1 MVLHQLAL
9 NLNNGVEGMDLSHS
23 QMIHMYEQ
31 MTRIREFD
39 ERAAVLMEHA
49 RVPGVVH
56 LYCGEEAIGVGV
68 CEALNAD
75 DYITSTHRGHGH
87 LIAKGGDPV
96 RMYAELFAKSTGYNR
111 GKGGSMHM
119 AALDLGI
126 IGANGIVAAG
136 LPIGLG
142 VAFACDYQGNGRVT
156 VSFFGDGAS
165 NEGAFH
171 EAMNMAAILKAP
183 MVFVCENNGYGEWS
197 ATATQTSVADIADR
211 AAAYGIPGAIVDGM
225 DIMAVHEAAIE
236 AIDRARSGAGPTL
249 LECKTYRFYD
259 HVGRDFG
266 ILQRD
271 EAEIAHWRGR
281 DPIRLWRQTLIDME
295 VLAESTADDITT
307 RIGQEMDSAIA
318 IAEQDPDPSPE
329 ELFKDVYTES

>member
-1 MVLHQLAL
+1 
-9 NLNNGVEGMDLSHS
+9 MDLTNAD
-23 QMIHMYEQ
+23 MLRMFEQ

-39 ERAAVLMEHA
+39 ERAGLLMEQA
-49 RVPGVVH
+49 RVPGSVH
-56 LYCGEEAIGVGV
+56 LYCGEEAIAVGV
-68 CEALNAD
+68 CEALNDD

-87 LIAKGGDPV
+87 LIAKGGDV
-96 RMYAELFAKSTGYNR
+96 ERMYAELFAKATGYNR

-142 VAFACDYQGNGRVT
+142 VAFASQYQGNDRVT
-156 VSFFGDGAS
+156 VCFFGDGAT

-197 ATATQTSVADIADR
+197 SAASTTSVADIVDR
-211 AAAYGIPGAIVDGM
+211 AASYGIAGAMVDGM
-225 DIMAVHEAAIE
+225 DIAAVHEASIE
-236 AIDRARSGAGPTL
+236 AVARARSGAGPTL
-249 LECKTYRFYD
+249 LECKTYRYYD

-271 EAEIAHWRGR
+271 PDEIARWRAR
-281 DPIRLWRQTLIDME
+281 DPIQQWREVLIAQGVFDDNTADTITARIAADME
-295 VLAESTADDITT
+295 RAIANAEQAPDPHPDALYEDVYSEST
-307 RIGQEMDSAIA
+307 
-318 IAEQDPDPSPE
+318 
-329 ELFKDVYTES
+329 V

>member
-1 MVLHQLAL
+1 
-9 NLNNGVEGMDLSHS
+9 MDLTNSD
-23 QMIHMYEQ
+23 MLRMFEQ

-39 ERAAVLMEHA
+39 ERAGLLMEQA
-49 RVPGVVH
+49 RVHGSVH
-56 LYCGEEAIGVGV
+56 LYCGEEAIAVGV
-68 CEALNAD
+68 CEALNDD

-87 LIAKGGDPV
+87 LIAKGGDV
-96 RMYAELFAKSTGYNR
+96 ERMYAELFAKATGYNG

-142 VAFACDYQGNGRVT
+142 VAFASQYQGNDRVT
-156 VSFFGDGAS
+156 VCFFGDGAT

-197 ATATQTSVADIADR
+197 SAASTTSVTDIVDR
-211 AAAYGIPGAIVDGM
+211 AASYGIAGAMVDGM
-225 DIMAVHEAAIE
+225 DIAAVHEASIE
-236 AIDRARSGAGPTL
+236 AIARARSGAGPTL
-249 LECKTYRFYD
+249 LECKTYRYYD

-266 ILQRD
+266 MLERD
-271 EAEIAHWRGR
+271 PDEIARWRAR
-281 DPIRLWRQTLIDME
+281 DPIKQWRKVLIAQGVFDDNTADTITARIAADMDRAIANAE
-295 VLAESTADDITT
+295 QAPDPHPDALYEDVYSEST
-307 RIGQEMDSAIA
+307 
-318 IAEQDPDPSPE
+318 
-329 ELFKDVYTES
+329 V

>member
-1 MVLHQLAL
+1 
-9 NLNNGVEGMDLSHS
+9 MDLTNAD
-23 QMIHMYEQ
+23 MLRMFEQ

-39 ERAAVLMEHA
+39 ERAGLLMEQA
-49 RVPGVVH
+49 RVHGSVH
-56 LYCGEEAIGVGV
+56 LYCGEEAIAVGV
-68 CEALNAD
+68 CEALNDD

-87 LIAKGGDPV
+87 LIAKGGDV
-96 RMYAELFAKSTGYNR
+96 ERMYAELFAKATGYNG

-142 VAFACDYQGNGRVT
+142 VAFASQYQGNDRVT
-156 VSFFGDGAS
+156 VCFFGDGAT

-197 ATATQTSVADIADR
+197 SAASTTSVTDIVDR
-211 AAAYGIPGAIVDGM
+211 AASYGIAGAMVDGM
-225 DIMAVHEAAIE
+225 DIAAVHEASIE
-236 AIDRARSGAGPTL
+236 AIARARSGAGPTL
-249 LECKTYRFYD
+249 LECKTYRYYD

-266 ILQRD
+266 MLQRD
-271 EAEIAHWRGR
+271 PDEIARWQAR
-281 DPIRLWRQTLIDME
+281 DPIKQWRKVLIAQGVFDDNTADTITSRIAADMDRAIAKAE
-295 VLAESTADDITT
+295 QAPDPHPDALYEDVYSEST
-307 RIGQEMDSAIA
+307 
-318 IAEQDPDPSPE
+318 
-329 ELFKDVYTES
+329 V

>member
-1 MVLHQLAL
+1 MAL
-9 NLNNGVEGMDLSHS
+9 NKAEMLRMF
-23 QMIHMYEQ
+23 EQ

-39 ERAAVLMEHA
+39 ERAGLLMEQA
-49 RVPGVVH
+49 RVHGSVH
-56 LYCGEEAIGVGV
+56 LYCGEEAIAVGV
-68 CEALNAD
+68 CEALNDD

-87 LIAKGGDPV
+87 LIAKGGDV
-96 RMYAELFAKSTGYNR
+96 DRMYAELFAKATGYNG

-142 VAFACDYQGNGRVT
+142 VAFASQYQENDRVT
-156 VSFFGDGAS
+156 VCFFGDGAT

-197 ATATQTSVADIADR
+197 SAASTTSVADIVDR
-211 AAAYGIPGAIVDGM
+211 AASYGIAGAMVDGM
-225 DIMAVHEAAIE
+225 DIAAVHEAAIE
-236 AIDRARSGAGPTL
+236 AVARARSGAGPTL

-266 ILQRD
+266 VLQRD
-271 EAEIAHWRGR
+271 PGEIARWRAR
-281 DPIRLWRQTLIDME
+281 DPIKQWRETLITQGVFDDNTADAITARIAADME
-295 VLAESTADDITT
+295 RAIAAAEQAPNPHPDALYEDVYSEST
-307 RIGQEMDSAIA
+307 
-318 IAEQDPDPSPE
+318 
-329 ELFKDVYTES
+329 V

>member
-1 MVLHQLAL
+1 
-9 NLNNGVEGMDLSHS
+9 MDLTNAD
-23 QMIHMYEQ
+23 MLRMFEQ

-39 ERAAVLMEHA
+39 ERAGLLMEQT
-49 RVPGVVH
+49 RVHGSVH
-56 LYCGEEAIGVGV
+56 LYCGEEAIAVGV
-68 CEALNAD
+68 CEALNDD

-87 LIAKGGDPV
+87 LIAKGGDV
-96 RMYAELFAKSTGYNR
+96 DRMYAELFAKATGYNG

-142 VAFACDYQGNGRVT
+142 VAFASQYQDNDRVT
-156 VSFFGDGAS
+156 VCFFGDGAT

-197 ATATQTSVADIADR
+197 STESTTSVADIADR
-211 AAAYGIPGAIVDGM
+211 AASYGIPGAIVDGM
-225 DIMAVHEAAIE
+225 DVAAVHEAAIE
-236 AIDRARSGAGPTL
+236 AIARARSGAGPTL
-249 LECKTYRFYD
+249 LECKTYRYYD

-266 ILQRD
+266 VLKRD
-271 EAEIAHWRGR
+271 PDEVARWRAR
-281 DPIRLWRQTLIDME
+281 DPITHWRETLIRHGVFDDK
-295 VLAESTADDITT
+295 TADAVTT
-307 RIGQEMDSAIA
+307 RIAADMERAIA
-318 IAEQDPDPSPE
+318 AAEQAPDPHPDA
-329 ELFKDVYTES
+329 LYTDVYSEATV

>member
-1 MVLHQLAL
+1 
-9 NLNNGVEGMDLSHS
+9 MDLSNAD
-23 QMIHMYEQ
+23 MLRMFEK

-39 ERAAVLMEHA
+39 ERAGLLMEQA
-49 RVPGVVH
+49 RVHGSVH
-56 LYCGEEAIGVGV
+56 LYCGEEAIAVGV
-68 CEALNAD
+68 CEALNDD

-87 LIAKGGDPV
+87 LIAKGGDV
-96 RMYAELFAKSTGYNR
+96 ERMYAELFAKATGYNG

-142 VAFACDYQGNGRVT
+142 VAFASQYQDNDRVT
-156 VSFFGDGAS
+156 VCFFGDGAT

-197 ATATQTSVADIADR
+197 SAASTTSVTDIVDR
-211 AAAYGIPGAIVDGM
+211 AASYGIAGAMVDGM
-225 DIMAVHEAAIE
+225 DIAAVHEASIE
-236 AIDRARSGAGPTL
+236 AIARARSGAGPTL
-249 LECKTYRFYD
+249 LECKTYRYYD

-266 ILQRD
+266 MLQRD
-271 EAEIAHWRGR
+271 PDEIARWRAR
-281 DPIRLWRQTLIDME
+281 DPIKQWRKVLIAQGVFDANTADTITARIAADMDRAIANAE
-295 VLAESTADDITT
+295 QAPDPHPDALYEDVYSEST
-307 RIGQEMDSAIA
+307 
-318 IAEQDPDPSPE
+318 
-329 ELFKDVYTES
+329 V

>member
-1 MVLHQLAL
+1 
-9 NLNNGVEGMDLSHS
+9 MDLTNSD
-23 QMIHMYEQ
+23 MLRMFEQ

-39 ERAAVLMEHA
+39 ERAGLLMEQA
-49 RVPGVVH
+49 RVHGSVH
-56 LYCGEEAIGVGV
+56 LYCGEEAIAVGV
-68 CEALNAD
+68 CEALNDD

-87 LIAKGGDPV
+87 LIAKGGDV
-96 RMYAELFAKSTGYNR
+96 ERMYAELFAKATGYNG

-142 VAFACDYQGNGRVT
+142 VAFASQYQGNDRVT
-156 VSFFGDGAS
+156 VCFFGDGAT

-197 ATATQTSVADIADR
+197 SAASTTSVTDIVDR
-211 AAAYGIPGAIVDGM
+211 AASYGIAGAMVDGM
-225 DIMAVHEAAIE
+225 DIAAVHEASIE
-236 AIDRARSGAGPTL
+236 AIARARSGAGPTL
-249 LECKTYRFYD
+249 LECKTYRYYD

-266 ILQRD
+266 VLQRD
-271 EAEIAHWRGR
+271 PDEIARWRAR
-281 DPIRLWRQTLIDME
+281 DPIKQWRKVLIAQGVFDDNTADTITSRIAADMDRAIAKAE
-295 VLAESTADDITT
+295 QAPDPHPDALYEDVYSEST
-307 RIGQEMDSAIA
+307 
-318 IAEQDPDPSPE
+318 
-329 ELFKDVYTES
+329 V

>member
-1 MVLHQLAL
+1 
-9 NLNNGVEGMDLSHS
+9 MDLSNVD
-23 QMIHMYEQ
+23 MLRMFEQ

-39 ERAAVLMEHA
+39 ERAGLLMEQT
-49 RVPGVVH
+49 RVHGSVH
-56 LYCGEEAIGVGV
+56 LYCGEEAIAVGV
-68 CEALNAD
+68 CEALNDD

-87 LIAKGGDPV
+87 LIAKGGDV
-96 RMYAELFAKSTGYNR
+96 ERMYAELFAKATGYNG

-142 VAFACDYQGNGRVT
+142 VAFASQYQGNDRVT
-156 VSFFGDGAS
+156 VCFFGDGAT

-197 ATATQTSVADIADR
+197 SAASTTSVTDIVDR
-211 AAAYGIPGAIVDGM
+211 AASYGIAGAMVDGM
-225 DIMAVHEAAIE
+225 DIAAVHEASIE
-236 AIDRARSGAGPTL
+236 AIARARSGAGPTL
-249 LECKTYRFYD
+249 LECKTYRYYD

-266 ILQRD
+266 MLERD
-271 EAEIAHWRGR
+271 PDEIARWRAR
-281 DPIRLWRQTLIDME
+281 DPIKQWRKVLIAQGVFDDNTADTITARIAADMDRAIANAE
-295 VLAESTADDITT
+295 QAPDPHPDALYEDVYSEST
-307 RIGQEMDSAIA
+307 
-318 IAEQDPDPSPE
+318 
-329 ELFKDVYTES
+329 V

>member
-1 MVLHQLAL
+1 
-9 NLNNGVEGMDLSHS
+9 MDLTNAT
-23 QMIHMYEQ
+23 MLRMFEQ

-39 ERAAVLMEHA
+39 ERAALLMEQA
-49 RVPGVVH
+49 RVHGSVH
-56 LYCGEEAIGVGV
+56 LYCGEEAIAVGV
-68 CEALNAD
+68 CEALNND

-87 LIAKGGDPV
+87 FIAKGGDV
-96 RMYAELFAKSTGYNR
+96 ERMYAELFAKASGYNG

-142 VAFACDYQGNGRVT
+142 VAFANQYQDNGRVT
-156 VSFFGDGAS
+156 VCFFGDGAT

-197 ATATQTSVADIADR
+197 STDSQTSVADIADR

-225 DIMAVHEAAIE
+225 DIAAVHEAAIE
-236 AIDRARSGAGPTL
+236 AIARARSGDGPTL
-249 LECKTYRFYD
+249 LECKTYRFFD
-259 HVGRDFG
+259 HVGVRG
-266 ILQRD
+266 MGLTYRTD
-271 EAEIAHWRGR
+271 EEVERWQKR
-281 DPIRLWRQTLIDME
+281 DPILLMEERLVEQE
-295 VLAESTADDITT
+295 VMSAAQIKAVHEETSEEVKAGIKFAEESPFPDA
-307 RIGQEMDSAIA
+307 SALT
-318 IAEQDPDPSPE
+318 E
-329 ELFKDVYTES
+329 DVYA

>member
-1 MVLHQLAL
+1 
-9 NLNNGVEGMDLSHS
+9 MDLTNAD
-23 QMIHMYEQ
+23 MLRMFEQ

-39 ERAAVLMEHA
+39 ERAGMLMEQTKVH
-49 RVPGVVH
+49 GSVH
-56 LYCGEEAIGVGV
+56 LYCGEEAVAVGV
-68 CEALNAD
+68 CEALNDD

-87 LIAKGGDPV
+87 LIAKGGDEE
-96 RMYAELFAKSTGYNR
+96 RMYAELFAKATGYNG

-142 VAFACDYQGNGRVT
+142 VAFASQYQDNDRVT
-156 VSFFGDGAS
+156 VCFFGDGAT

-197 ATATQTSVADIADR
+197 STESTTSVADIADR
-211 AAAYGIPGAIVDGM
+211 AASYGIPGAIVDGM
-225 DIMAVHEAAIE
+225 DVAAVHEAAIE
-236 AIDRARSGAGPTL
+236 AIARARSGTGPTL
-249 LECKTYRFYD
+249 LECKTYRYYD

-266 ILQRD
+266 VLKRD
-271 EAEIAHWRGR
+271 PDEVARWRAR
-281 DPIRLWRQTLIDME
+281 DPITHWRETLIRHGVFDGK
-295 VLAESTADDITT
+295 TADAVTA
-307 RIGQEMDSAIA
+307 RIAADMDKAIA
-318 IAEQDPDPSPE
+318 AAEQAPDPHPDA
-329 ELFKDVYTES
+329 LYTDVYSETTV

>member
-1 MVLHQLAL
+1 
-9 NLNNGVEGMDLSHS
+9 MDLNKAE
-23 QMIHMYEQ
+23 MLRMFEQ

-39 ERAAVLMEHA
+39 ERAGLLMEQA
-49 RVPGVVH
+49 RVHGSVH
-56 LYCGEEAIGVGV
+56 LYCGEEAIAVGV
-68 CEALNAD
+68 CEALNDD

-87 LIAKGGDPV
+87 LIAKGGDV
-96 RMYAELFAKSTGYNR
+96 DRMYAELFAKSTGYNG

-142 VAFACDYQGNGRVT
+142 VAFASQYQENDRVT
-156 VSFFGDGAS
+156 VCFFGDGAT

-197 ATATQTSVADIADR
+197 SAASTTSVADIVDR
-211 AAAYGIPGAIVDGM
+211 AASYGIAGAMVDGM
-225 DIMAVHEAAIE
+225 DIAAVHEAAIE
-236 AIDRARSGAGPTL
+236 AVARARSGAGPTL

-266 ILQRD
+266 VLQRD
-271 EAEIAHWRGR
+271 PDEIARWRALY
-281 DPIRLWRQTLIDME
+281 PIKQWRQTLIPQGVFDDNTADAITARIAADME
-295 VLAESTADDITT
+295 RAIAAAEQAPNPHPDALYEDVYSEST
-307 RIGQEMDSAIA
+307 
-318 IAEQDPDPSPE
+318 
-329 ELFKDVYTES
+329 V

>member
-1 MVLHQLAL
+1 
-9 NLNNGVEGMDLSHS
+9 MDLSKAE
-23 QMIHMYEQ
+23 MLRMFEQ
-31 MTRIREFD
+31 MTKIREFD
-39 ERAAVLMEHA
+39 ERAGLLMEQA
-49 RVPGVVH
+49 RVHGSVH
-56 LYCGEEAIGVGV
+56 LYCGEEAIAVGV
-68 CEALNAD
+68 CEALKDD

-87 LIAKGGDPV
+87 LIAKGGDV
-96 RMYAELFAKSTGYNR
+96 GRMYAELFAKATGYNG

-142 VAFACDYQGNGRVT
+142 VAFASQYQENDRVT
-156 VSFFGDGAS
+156 VCFFGDGAT

-197 ATATQTSVADIADR
+197 SAASTTSVADIVDR
-211 AAAYGIPGAIVDGM
+211 AASYGIAGAMVDGM
-225 DIMAVHEAAIE
+225 DIAAVHEAAIE
-236 AIDRARSGAGPTL
+236 AVARARSGAGPTL

-266 ILQRD
+266 VLQRD
-271 EAEIAHWRGR
+271 PDEVARWRAR
-281 DPIRLWRQTLIDME
+281 DPIKQWRETLIAQGVFDDSKADAITAGIASDME
-295 VLAESTADDITT
+295 LAIAAAEQAPDPHPDALYEDVYSEST
-307 RIGQEMDSAIA
+307 
-318 IAEQDPDPSPE
+318 
-329 ELFKDVYTES
+329 V

>member
-1 MVLHQLAL
+1 MD
-9 NLNNGVEGMDLSHS
+9 LNNADMLR
-23 QMIHMYEQ
+23 MFEQ

-39 ERAAVLMEHA
+39 ERAGLLMEQT
-49 RVPGVVH
+49 RVHGSVH
-56 LYCGEEAIGVGV
+56 LYCGEEAIAVGV
-68 CEALNAD
+68 CEALNDD

-87 LIAKGGDPV
+87 LIAKGGDV
-96 RMYAELFAKSTGYNR
+96 ERMYAELFAKSTGYNR

-142 VAFACDYQGNGRVT
+142 VAFASQYQGNDRVT
-156 VSFFGDGAS
+156 VCFFGDGAT

-197 ATATQTSVADIADR
+197 SAASTTSVADIVDR
-211 AAAYGIPGAIVDGM
+211 AASYGIAGAMVDGM
-225 DIMAVHEAAIE
+225 DIAAVHEASIE
-236 AIDRARSGAGPTL
+236 AVARARSGAGPTL
-249 LECKTYRFYD
+249 LECKTYRYYD

-271 EAEIAHWRGR
+271 PDEIARWRAR
-281 DPIRLWRQTLIDME
+281 DPIKQWREVLIAQGVFDDNTADTITARIADDME
-295 VLAESTADDITT
+295 RAIANAEQAPDPHLDALYEDVYSEST
-307 RIGQEMDSAIA
+307 
-318 IAEQDPDPSPE
+318 
-329 ELFKDVYTES
+329 V

>member
-1 MVLHQLAL
+1 
-9 NLNNGVEGMDLSHS
+9 MDLNKAE
-23 QMIHMYEQ
+23 MLRMFEQ

-39 ERAAVLMEHA
+39 ERAGLLMEQA
-49 RVPGVVH
+49 RVHGSVH
-56 LYCGEEAIGVGV
+56 LYCGEEAIAVGV
-68 CEALNAD
+68 CEALNDD

-87 LIAKGGDPV
+87 LIAKGGDV
-96 RMYAELFAKSTGYNR
+96 DRMYAELFAKATGYNG

-142 VAFACDYQGNGRVT
+142 VAFASQYQENDRVT
-156 VSFFGDGAS
+156 VCFFGDGAT

-197 ATATQTSVADIADR
+197 SAASTTSVADIVDR
-211 AAAYGIPGAIVDGM
+211 AASYGIAGAMVDGM
-225 DIMAVHEAAIE
+225 DIAAVHEAAIE
-236 AIDRARSGAGPTL
+236 AVARARSGAGPTL

-266 ILQRD
+266 VLQRD
-271 EAEIAHWRGR
+271 PDEIARWRAR
-281 DPIRLWRQTLIDME
+281 DPIKQWRETLITQGVFDDNTADAITARIAADME
-295 VLAESTADDITT
+295 RAIAAAEQAPDPHPDALYEDVYSEST
-307 RIGQEMDSAIA
+307 
-318 IAEQDPDPSPE
+318 
-329 ELFKDVYTES
+329 V

>member
-1 MVLHQLAL
+1 
-9 NLNNGVEGMDLSHS
+9 MDLTNAD
-23 QMIHMYEQ
+23 MLRMFEQ

-39 ERAAVLMEHA
+39 ERAGLLMEQA
-49 RVPGVVH
+49 RVHGSVH
-56 LYCGEEAIGVGV
+56 LYCGEEAIAVGV
-68 CEALNAD
+68 CEALNDD

-87 LIAKGGDPV
+87 LIAKGGDV
-96 RMYAELFAKSTGYNR
+96 ERMYAELFAKATGYNG

-142 VAFACDYQGNGRVT
+142 VAFASQYQGNDRVT
-156 VSFFGDGAS
+156 ICFFGDGAT

-197 ATATQTSVADIADR
+197 SAASTTSVTDIVDR
-211 AAAYGIPGAIVDGM
+211 AASYGIAGAMVDGM
-225 DIMAVHEAAIE
+225 DIAAVHEASIE
-236 AIDRARSGAGPTL
+236 AIARARSGAGPTL
-249 LECKTYRFYD
+249 LECKTYRYYD

-266 ILQRD
+266 MLERD
-271 EAEIAHWRGR
+271 PDEIARWRAR
-281 DPIRLWRQTLIDME
+281 DTIKQWRKVLIAQGVFDDNTADTITARIAADMDRAIANAE
-295 VLAESTADDITT
+295 QAPDPHPDALYEDVYSEST
-307 RIGQEMDSAIA
+307 
-318 IAEQDPDPSPE
+318 
-329 ELFKDVYTES
+329 V

>member
-1 MVLHQLAL
+1 
-9 NLNNGVEGMDLSHS
+9 MDLNKAE
-23 QMIHMYEQ
+23 MLRMFEQ

-39 ERAAVLMEHA
+39 ERAGLLMEQA
-49 RVPGVVH
+49 RVHGSVH
-56 LYCGEEAIGVGV
+56 LYCGEEAIAVGV
-68 CEALNAD
+68 CEALNDD

-87 LIAKGGDPV
+87 LIAKGGDV
-96 RMYAELFAKSTGYNR
+96 DRMYAELFAKATGYNG

-142 VAFACDYQGNGRVT
+142 VAFASQYQENDRVT
-156 VSFFGDGAS
+156 VCFFGDGAT

-197 ATATQTSVADIADR
+197 SAASTTSVADIVDR
-211 AAAYGIPGAIVDGM
+211 AASYGIAGAMVDGM
-225 DIMAVHEAAIE
+225 DIAAVHEAAIE
-236 AIDRARSGAGPTL
+236 AVARARSGAGPTL

-266 ILQRD
+266 VLQRD
-271 EAEIAHWRGR
+271 PDEIARWRAR
-281 DPIRLWRQTLIDME
+281 DPIKQWRETLITQGVFDDNKADAITARIAADME
-295 VLAESTADDITT
+295 RAIATAEQAPNPHADALYEDVYSESTA
-307 RIGQEMDSAIA
+307 
-318 IAEQDPDPSPE
+318 
-329 ELFKDVYTES
+329 